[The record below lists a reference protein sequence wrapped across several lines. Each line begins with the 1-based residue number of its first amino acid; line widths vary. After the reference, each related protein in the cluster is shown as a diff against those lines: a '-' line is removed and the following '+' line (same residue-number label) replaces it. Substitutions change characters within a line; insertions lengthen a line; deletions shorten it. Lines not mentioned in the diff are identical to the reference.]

1 MNIIS
6 IALSLNFN
14 ISPNAGL
21 APSLWGWKMI
31 CVVLYKTDV
40 HSTRA
45 RTFSLTMDIRDNAHM
60 RKNKETNKEI
70 NKNKTKT
77 KTKQQPNKRTNN
89 NNNNKKMVKN

>member
-6 IALSLNFN
+6 IVLSLNFN

-21 APSLWGWKMI
+21 SPSLWGWKMI

-77 KTKQQPNKRTNN
+77 KQQPNKRTNN
-89 NNNNKKMVKN
+89 NNNKKMVKN